1 MRALVAIGDVIQV
14 DHQDGILRG
23 HGTQLVDGE
32 LVATVCGT
40 VERVNKLVFVK
51 PLRSRYEARVGD
63 VVIGR
68 VTELA
73 QKRWKVD
80 VNSKQDA
87 HLMLSAVN
95 LPGGIQRRR
104 TATDEL
110 NMRSVFVEGDLI
122 SAEVQSAS
130 QDSIHLHTRSL
141 KYGKLQMGQLVKV
154 EPYLIKRLSQHFHSF
169 GQYQVEV
176 IFGCNGYVWISSVA
190 QREQQQQQLEEDGA
204 AIPIPLATRER
215 ICRVGNAVRALAS
228 QGLVVSPDSVVAAY
242 EASVGWGIEPKDML
256 ARAFGERLVAR
267 ENHK

>member
-1 MRALVAIGDVIQV
+1 MRALVAIGDVIQRARNAACRRGAGS
-14 DHQDGILRG
+14 HCLR
-23 HGTQLVDGE
+23 HCRAGE
-32 LVATVCGT
+32 Q
-40 VERVNKLVFVK
+40 
-51 PLRSRYEARVGD
+51 ARVCQAASFQ
-63 VVIGR
+63 
-68 VTELA
+68 LA

-95 LPGGIQRRR
+95 LPGGIQ
-104 TATDEL
+104 
-110 NMRSVFVEGDLI
+110 
-122 SAEVQSAS
+122 AEVQSAS